1 MTRYEQL
8 MKKATD
14 LLATARKMDSM
25 GNTKMHDIWRKK
37 YVALVEIIGE
47 MSIEEASAIV

>member
-8 MKKATD
+8 MKKATN

-25 GNTKMHDIWRKK
+25 GKPGMHDIWRKK
-37 YVALVEIIGE
+37 YVALVEIIGG
-47 MSIEEASAIV
+47 MSVEEASAIV